1 MAKKKNNFCVGC
13 GARTF
18 LVIGGIISLILGYV
32 LWMGIWNLEKV
43 FALMLFIAGFFK
55 LVWGLMP
62 RP

>member
-1 MAKKKNNFCVGC
+1 MA
-13 GARTF
+13 ARTL
-18 LVIGGIISLILGYV
+18 LVIGGLVSLILGYV

-55 LVWGLMP
+55 LAWGLMP